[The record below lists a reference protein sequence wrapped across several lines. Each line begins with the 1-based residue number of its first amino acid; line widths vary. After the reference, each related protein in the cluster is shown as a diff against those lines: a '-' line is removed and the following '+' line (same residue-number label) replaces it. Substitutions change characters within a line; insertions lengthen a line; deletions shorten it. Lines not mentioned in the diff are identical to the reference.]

1 MTPGFNNSKAQIILY
16 HRYKHLQPGET
27 KKSYKPFSEIEKA
40 LAVCPFEPE
49 KVLALGFFKCS
60 NSSLLGGGYARGKE
74 AVV

>member
-1 MTPGFNNSKAQIILY
+1 M
-16 HRYKHLQPGET
+16 QPGET

-40 LAVCPFEPE
+40 LAVCPFELE